1 MGETIRIVFEPDDSA
16 PRLDA
21 WLASRL
27 DGLSR
32 SRIQSLLDSGRITSG
47 GAALAPR
54 SRLTPGAEIEVSL
67 PDPEPAEP
75 VPQSIPLDVLYE
87 DEFVIAVNKPA
98 GMVVHP
104 APGHSDMTFVNALL
118 HHCGDLRG
126 IGGVMRPGIVHRLDM
141 DTTGVLV
148 AAKDEATLNCLAS
161 QFKSHTT
168 EKVYAALVHGIV
180 ARESGRID
188 APVGRHPTDR
198 RRMVANPM
206 RGGKDAV
213 SFWKVSRRLRHT
225 TLLEVRIETGRTHQ
239 IRVHLANAGMPI
251 VGDQTYGRRQLD
263 SLLPDC
269 PKRQMLHAA
278 RFSFD
283 HPATGRRMTVE
294 APMPEDFRRLLEY
307 A

>member
-1 MGETIRIVFEPDDSA
+1 MGETLRIAFEPDA
-16 PRLDA
+16 ATPRLDA
-21 WLASRL
+21 WLAARI

-32 SRIQSLLDSGRITSG
+32 SRIQSLLDSGLVSSG
-47 GAALAPR
+47 GVALAPR
-54 SRLTPGAEIEVSL
+54 SRLEPGAIVEISL

-75 VPQSIPLDVLYE
+75 VPQQIPLDVLYE
-87 DEFVIAVNKPA
+87 DEFVIAINKPA

-118 HHCGDLRG
+118 FHCGDLRG
-126 IGGVMRPGIVHRLDM
+126 VGGVLRPGIVHRLDM

-148 AAKDEATLNCLAS
+148 AAKDEATLNNLAA

-180 ARESGRID
+180 ERESGRID
-188 APVGRHPTDR
+188 STIGRHPTDR
-198 RRMVANPM
+198 RKMVANPA

-213 SFWKVSRRLRHT
+213 SIWKVSRRLRRT
-225 TLLEVRIETGRTHQ
+225 TLLDVRIETGRTHQ
-239 IRVHLANAGMPI
+239 IRVHLASSGMPI

-263 SLLPDC
+263 SLIPEC
-269 PKRQMLHAA
+269 PRRQMLHAA

-283 HPATGRRMTVE
+283 HPATGRRMTIE
-294 APMPEDFRRLLEY
+294 APMPDDFKKVLDN